1 MSALNQRPE
10 TDLDQGALDEALIDE
25 EALSARRRQ
34 YGLIVAAIAIAA
46 AAILAFPWRASV
58 EASGR
63 IGPQRWARVRSEA
76 PGVVREVMH
85 TPGDAVKEGDII
97 AVLDFDEQ
105 RDALEAARLAL
116 TRERQKLADLEL
128 RLRENGILR
137 EGADAVA
144 ESAGR
149 QAVASERIE
158 GSRLTALDQDA
169 DAGLEGMGGVASEV
183 R

>member
-1 MSALNQRPE
+1 MAALNQRPE
-10 TDLDQGALDEALIDE
+10 NALDQGARDEARIDE

-34 YGLIVAAIAIAA
+34 YGLAVAAIAIAA

-63 IGPQRWARVRSEA
+63 IAPQRWARVHSEA

-85 TPGDAVKEGDII
+85 TPGDAVEKGDII
-97 AVLDFDEQ
+97 AVLNFDEQ
-105 RDALEAARLAL
+105 RDALEAAQLAL

-128 RLRENGILR
+128 RLRENAILR

-144 ESAGR
+144 KSAGR
-149 QAVASERIE
+149 QAVAAENIE

-169 DAGLEGMGGVASEV
+169 DAALESVRGFAIEV
-183 R
+183 